1 MRRVGLKMSNTINKH
16 NNAEDMC
23 RTYIT
28 KYCEQYKISPE
39 EAKKHNIVQAVL
51 YWVNKE
57 YDKEKTGKESIFKT
71 IPGN

>member
-1 MRRVGLKMSNTINKH
+1 MSNTINKH

-39 EAKKHNIVQAVL
+39 EAKKHKIVQE
-51 YWVNKE
+51 YMNWVNKE
-57 YDKEKTGKESIFKT
+57 YNNESVIKR
-71 IPGN
+71 GGL

>member
-1 MRRVGLKMSNTINKH
+1 MSSIINKH

-39 EAKKHNIVQAVL
+39 EAKKHRIVQE
-51 YWVNKE
+51 YICWVNKE
-57 YDKEKTGKESIFKT
+57 YNNESVIKRS
-71 IPGN
+71 GL

>member
-1 MRRVGLKMSNTINKH
+1 MSNTINKH

-39 EAKKHNIVQAVL
+39 EAQKHKIVQEYM

-57 YDKEKTGKESIFKT
+57 
-71 IPGN
+71 

>member
-1 MRRVGLKMSNTINKH
+1 MPSIINKH

-39 EAKKHNIVQAVL
+39 EAKKHKIVQE
-51 YWVNKE
+51 YIDWVNKE
-57 YDKEKTGKESIFKT
+57 YNNDNVLKRG
-71 IPGN
+71 GL

>member
-1 MRRVGLKMSNTINKH
+1 MSSIINNR

-39 EAKKHNIVQAVL
+39 EAKKHRIVQEYM

-57 YDKEKTGKESIFKT
+57 YNNESALKK
-71 IPGN
+71 GGL

>member
-1 MRRVGLKMSNTINKH
+1 MSNTINKH

-39 EAKKHNIVQAVL
+39 EAQKHKIVQE
-51 YWVNKE
+51 YMDWVDKE
-57 YDKEKTGKESIFKT
+57 YNNDNVLKRG
-71 IPGN
+71 GL

>member
-1 MRRVGLKMSNTINKH
+1 MSNTINKH

-28 KYCEQYKISPE
+28 KYCEQYKVSPE
-39 EAKKHNIVQAVL
+39 EAQKHKIVQEYM

-57 YDKEKTGKESIFKT
+57 YNNGSVLKRGGS
-71 IPGN
+71 

>member
-1 MRRVGLKMSNTINKH
+1 MSNTINNH

-23 RTYIT
+23 RAYIT

-39 EAKKHNIVQAVL
+39 EAQKHKIVQEYM

-57 YDKEKTGKESIFKT
+57 YNNESALKR
-71 IPGN
+71 GGL

>member
-1 MRRVGLKMSNTINKH
+1 MSNTINKH

-39 EAKKHNIVQAVL
+39 EAQKHKIVQE
-51 YWVNKE
+51 YMDWVNKE
-57 YDKEKTGKESIFKT
+57 YNNESVIKR
-71 IPGN
+71 GGL

>member
-1 MRRVGLKMSNTINKH
+1 MSSIINNN

-39 EAKKHNIVQAVL
+39 EAKKHKIVQE
-51 YWVNKE
+51 YMNWVNKE
-57 YDKEKTGKESIFKT
+57 YNNESVIKR
-71 IPGN
+71 GGL

>member
-1 MRRVGLKMSNTINKH
+1 MSNTINNH

-39 EAKKHNIVQAVL
+39 EAQKHRIVQE
-51 YWVNKE
+51 YMDWVNKE
-57 YDKEKTGKESIFKT
+57 YNNDNVLKRG
-71 IPGN
+71 GL

>member
-1 MRRVGLKMSNTINKH
+1 MSSIINKH

-39 EAKKHNIVQAVL
+39 EAKKHKIVQENMN
-51 YWVNKE
+51 WGNKE
-57 YDKEKTGKESIFKT
+57 YNNESVIKR
-71 IPGN
+71 GGL

>member
-1 MRRVGLKMSNTINKH
+1 MSNTINNH

-23 RTYIT
+23 QAYIT

-39 EAKKHNIVQAVL
+39 EAKKHRIVQEYM

-57 YDKEKTGKESIFKT
+57 YNNESVIKR
-71 IPGN
+71 GGL

>member
-1 MRRVGLKMSNTINKH
+1 MSNTINKH

-39 EAKKHNIVQAVL
+39 EAKKHKIVQE
-51 YWVNKE
+51 YMDWVNKE
-57 YDKEKTGKESIFKT
+57 YNNESVIKR
-71 IPGN
+71 GGL

>member
-1 MRRVGLKMSNTINKH
+1 MSNTINKH

-23 RTYIT
+23 RTYII

-39 EAKKHNIVQAVL
+39 EAQKHKIVQEYM

-57 YDKEKTGKESIFKT
+57 YNNESVIKR
-71 IPGN
+71 GGL

>member
-1 MRRVGLKMSNTINKH
+1 MSNTINKH

-39 EAKKHNIVQAVL
+39 EAQKHKIVQEYIDWA
-51 YWVNKE
+51 NKE
-57 YDKEKTGKESIFKT
+57 YNNDNVLKRG
-71 IPGN
+71 GL